1 MTKNMTFSRRGFLI
15 GSAAIAGG
23 IVFGT
28 LARAEKGAKAA
39 TINPY
44 VTITPEK
51 ITLITPRADIGQGVA
66 SVQAALIAEELDL
79 ELGQFEISFGKPDP
93 VYANTALADE
103 FIDFQRYDF
112 SPEAEAARE
121 QAAAFIVKA
130 GMQATGG
137 SSSVAFAFD
146 RLRTAGAVARE
157 TLKAA
162 AAKRTGIP
170 VANLKTQAGA
180 IILPDETRIPFT
192 ELAAEAAEMAPI
204 EEVTLR
210 DPSSWRLLGKPMQRI
225 DVVEKTT
232 GAMKFGIDVAVD
244 GMVYASVRLNPYKG
258 AGLNSFDPSEALAMQ
273 GVDQVLE
280 ITNGVAAIATNSWY
294 AMQGV
299 NAVSCDWA
307 TGDYLPNQA
316 DHWAALE
323 VSFAPEKVE
332 HVWRDDGDLGA
343 VSDGATVI
351 EAEYRAPYVAHQP
364 LEPLNAIALVTNDGA
379 EIWVGHQIPNGV
391 HQMTAAITGHDPA
404 NVTFHNQYSGGSF
417 GHRLEFENVRAVA
430 EIANQ
435 LRGTPVKL
443 TFTREEDFLQ
453 DFPRHLSIGRMTGAV
468 ADGKILSADYHVSAT
483 PVFKS
488 WLGRMGMDPIVPE
501 PQTPLGMRNMVYDIP
516 NFRVT
521 TYAVDGLSPVTTW
534 RSVGASSGG
543 FLGEGFLDEL
553 IHAAGLD
560 PLQARIDMCQIDYY
574 RKVLEAVAEMSNWR
588 GPLGNGKGRGVAMVE
603 SFGVPCAEVVEVTA
617 TDDGIRIDNVW
628 AAAEVGPVLDPVN
641 FENHVQGA
649 IVWGLGHAMNAELTY
664 KDGAVEQRNYHA
676 HEGMR
681 LYQCPEIE
689 VRGLANGPVIRGI
702 GEPPVPP
709 AAPALANAI
718 FAATGQRI
726 REMPFNKFIDF
737 V

>member
-1 MTKNMTFSRRGFLI
+1 MTKHMAFSRRGFLI

-23 IVFGT
+23 VVFGA
-28 LARAEKGAKAA
+28 LARAEKGAKAT

-44 VTITPEK
+44 VTITQEK

-79 ELGQFEISFGKPDP
+79 ELGQFDISFGKPDP

-112 SPEAEAARE
+112 SPEAAAARE
-121 QAAAFIVKA
+121 QAAAFIAKA

-137 SSSVAFAFD
+137 SSSVAFAYEK
-146 RLRTAGAVARE
+146 LRTAGAVARE

-162 AAKRTGIP
+162 AAKRTGVP
-170 VANLKTQAGA
+170 VVNLKTRSGA
-180 IILPDETRIPFT
+180 IILPDDTRIPYT
-192 ELAAEAAEMAPI
+192 ELAAEAAEIAPI
-204 EEVTLR
+204 EDVALR

-244 GMVYASVRLNPYKG
+244 GMVYASARLNPYKG
-258 AGLNSFDPSEALAMQ
+258 APIKSWNADRALAMP
-273 GVDQVLE
+273 GVSKAVE
-280 ITNGVAAIATNSWY
+280 ITNGVAVIASNSWY
-294 AMQGV
+294 AMQ
-299 NAVSCDWA
+299 AVDAVECEWEK
-307 TGDYLPNQA
+307 GDYKPDQSE
-316 DHWAALE
+316 HWAVLE
-323 VSFAPEKVE
+323 DSFSPQHQEK
-332 HVWRDDGDLGA
+332 VWRDEGEIETSLSGE
-343 VSDGATVI
+343 GVI

-364 LEPLNAIALVTNDGA
+364 LEPLNAVVLITDDSAQ
-379 EIWVGHQIPNGV
+379 IWVGHQIPNGV
-391 HQMTAAITGHDPA
+391 HDMTAAITGHA
-404 NVTFHNQYSGGSF
+404 KENVTFHNQYSGGSF
-417 GHRLEFENVRAVA
+417 GHRLEFENVRAAV

-435 LRGTPVKL
+435 MRGTPIKL
-443 TFTREEDFLQ
+443 IFSREEDFLQ
-453 DFPRHLSIGRMTGAV
+453 DFPRQISMARMKGSVT
-468 ADGKILSADYHVSAT
+468 DGKIVGADFHVTAS

-488 WLGRMGMDPIVPE
+488 WLGRLGMDTSGPDA
-501 PQTPLGMRNMVYDIP
+501 QTPLGVNTMAYGIP

-521 TYAVDGLSPVTTW
+521 TYEGVGLSPVSTW
-534 RSVGASSGG
+534 RSVGASTGG
-543 FLGEGFLDEL
+543 FFAESFVDEL

-560 PLQARIDMCQIDYY
+560 PMHARIDLCEIDYY

-588 GPLGNGKGRGVAMVE
+588 GPLGNGKGRGVAVVE

-617 TDDGIRIDNVW
+617 TDNGIRIDKVW